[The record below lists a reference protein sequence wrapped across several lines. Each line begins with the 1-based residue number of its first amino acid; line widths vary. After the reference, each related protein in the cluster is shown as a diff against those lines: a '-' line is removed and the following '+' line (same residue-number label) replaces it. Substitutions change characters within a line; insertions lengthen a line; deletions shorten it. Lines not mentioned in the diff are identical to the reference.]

1 MSDQPVVRA
10 GFRIMALFVRSEIM
24 ERFDRIT
31 ADPAIVNGKPCIRG
45 TRITVR
51 RVLEAVALYPDR
63 AELKRQYPELTD
75 EDIAQ
80 AISFAASY
88 IDDEVVRLEAA

>member
-1 MSDQPVVRA
+1 
-10 GFRIMALFVRSEIM
+10 M
-24 ERFDRIT
+24 ERFERI
-31 ADPAIVNGKPCIRG
+31 AVDPAIVNGKPCIRG

-75 EDIAQ
+75 EDIGQ
-80 AISFAASY
+80 AISFAAHY
-88 IDDEVVRLEAA
+88 LEDEVIRLEAA

>member
-1 MSDQPVVRA
+1 
-10 GFRIMALFVRSEIM
+10 M
-24 ERFDRIT
+24 ERFERIT
-31 ADPAIVNGKPCIRG
+31 VDPAVVNGKPCIRG

-80 AISFAASY
+80 AITFAAHY
-88 IDDEVVRLEAA
+88 LDDEVVRLEAA

>member
-1 MSDQPVVRA
+1 MQ
-10 GFRIMALFVRSEIM
+10 
-24 ERFDRIT
+24 RFDRIT
-31 ADPAIVNGKPCIRG
+31 TDAAIVNGKACIRG

-63 AELKRQYPELTD
+63 AEIERQYPELTD

-80 AISFAASY
+80 AISYAADR
-88 IDDEVVRLEAA
+88 IDDEAVR

>member
-1 MSDQPVVRA
+1 
-10 GFRIMALFVRSEIM
+10 M
-24 ERFDRIT
+24 ERFDRIV
-31 ADPAIVNGKPCIRG
+31 ADPTIVNGKPCIRG

-63 AELKRQYPELTD
+63 ADLKRQYPELTD

-80 AISFAASY
+80 AVSFAAHY
-88 IDDEVVRLEAA
+88 LDDEVVRLEAA

>member
-1 MSDQPVVRA
+1 
-10 GFRIMALFVRSEIM
+10 M

-31 ADPAIVNGKPCIRG
+31 ANPAIVNGKPCIRG

-75 EDIAQ
+75 DDIAQ
-80 AISFAASY
+80 AISFAARY
-88 IDDEVVRLEAA
+88 IDDEVVSLS

>member
-1 MSDQPVVRA
+1 
-10 GFRIMALFVRSEIM
+10 M
-24 ERFDRIT
+24 ERFDRLT
-31 ADPAIVNGKPCIRG
+31 ADPAIVNGKPCVRG

-63 AELKRQYPELTD
+63 AELKRQYPELSD

-80 AISFAASY
+80 AVSFAAHY
-88 IDDEVVRLEAA
+88 IDDEVVNLAAA

>member
-1 MSDQPVVRA
+1 MEALDRVTSDP
-10 GFRIMALFVRSEIM
+10 G
-24 ERFDRIT
+24 
-31 ADPAIVNGKPCIRG
+31 IVNGKPCIRG

-80 AISFAASY
+80 AITFAARY
-88 IDDEVVRLEAA
+88 VDHEVVPLETA

>member
-1 MSDQPVVRA
+1 
-10 GFRIMALFVRSEIM
+10 M

-88 IDDEVVRLEAA
+88 IDDEVVRLEPA

>member
-1 MSDQPVVRA
+1 
-10 GFRIMALFVRSEIM
+10 M
-24 ERFDRIT
+24 ERFERIA

-51 RVLEAVALYPDR
+51 RVLEAVAMYPER
-63 AELKRQYPELTD
+63 TELKRQYPELTD

-80 AISFAASY
+80 AMSFVAHY
-88 IDDEVVRLEAA
+88 LDDAF